1 MNRNTFVRRCGLIG
15 GLLLAA
21 NAAALEAT
29 LDWDRETVLSMPVK
43 GVVTRLEVRP
53 GDKVAKGALLVQ
65 LDQRPFRNRIDAL
78 EAKLGK
84 LEAVLAEA
92 RRELERAEELYDRT
106 VLSEHELQLK
116 KNDFIAARA
125 DHEAARAELTAAR
138 LALEYSTLRAPFAL
152 RVLTREVEIGQTVVA
167 DLRPTPVLRVAAED
181 TLLAVAEVDVQQAAK
196 LTLDQELVVTIG
208 GSGSTGRLVAVAPLG
223 DDKPGRYRIAVRL
236 KRKVAAWL
244 AGQKADIRLP

>member
-1 MNRNTFVRRCGLIG
+1 MNRRKFVRHCGLLG
-15 GLLLAA
+15 GLLLVA

-53 GDKVAKGALLVQ
+53 GDKVARGALMVQ

-125 DHEAARAELTAAR
+125 DYEAARAELTAAR
-138 LALEYSTLRAPFAL
+138 LAREYSNLRAPFAL
-152 RVLTREVEIGQTVVA
+152 RVLAREVEIGQTVVA

-181 TLLAVAEVDVQQAAK
+181 TLLAVAEVDAEQAAK
-196 LTLDQELVVTIG
+196 LSLDQELIVTIG
-208 GSGSTGRLVAVAPLG
+208 NLRRTGQLVAVAPLG
-223 DDKPGRYRIAVRL
+223 GEKPGRYRIAVRL
-236 KRKVAAWL
+236 PRKGADWL
-244 AGQKADIRLP
+244 AGQKANIRLP